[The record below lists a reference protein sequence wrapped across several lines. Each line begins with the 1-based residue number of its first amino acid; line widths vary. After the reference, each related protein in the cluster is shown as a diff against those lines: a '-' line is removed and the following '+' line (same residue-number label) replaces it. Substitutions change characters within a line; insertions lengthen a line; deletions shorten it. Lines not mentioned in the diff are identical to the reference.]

1 MTSTQSDL
9 EVLTWSDYG
18 TASVELAQKVAD
30 DGYQPDLILGIAR
43 GGLFLAGSIGYSLAV
58 KNLFVMNVE
67 YYTGVDERLDVP
79 VVLPPYLDLVDLG
92 DSKMLV
98 VDDVADT
105 GNTLKLVD
113 EFCKGNVGEVR
124 TAVLYQK
131 PKSVVQC
138 DYIWKDTD
146 QWIDFPW
153 STDASIIAGAS

>member
-1 MTSTQSDL
+1 MSATPSDL
-9 EVLTWSDYG
+9 EVLSWSDYG
-18 TASVELAQKVAD
+18 TASVELARQVAA
-30 DGYQPDLILGIAR
+30 DGYRPDLILGIAR
-43 GGLFLAGSIGYSLAV
+43 GGLFLAGSLGYSLAV

-67 YYTGVDERLDVP
+67 YYTGIDERLDVP

-113 EFCKGNVGEVR
+113 EFCQGKVGEVR

-131 PKSVVQC
+131 PNSVVVG
-138 DYIWKDTD
+138 DYIWKRTD

-153 STDASIIAGAS
+153 STDASIIDPG

>member
-1 MTSTQSDL
+1 MSATPSDL
-9 EVLTWSDYG
+9 EVLSWSDYG
-18 TASVELAQKVAD
+18 TASVELARQVSA
-30 DGYQPDLILGIAR
+30 DGYRPDLILGIAR
-43 GGLFLAGSIGYSLAV
+43 GGLFLAGSLGYSLAV

-67 YYTGVDERLDVP
+67 YYTGIDERLDVP

-113 EFCKGNVGEVR
+113 EFCQGKVGEVR

-131 PKSVVQC
+131 PNSVVVG
-138 DYIWKDTD
+138 DYIWKRTD

-153 STDASIIAGAS
+153 STDASIIDPG